1 MFQRVPRQRL
11 YHDVVNQLLA
21 HIHRGRFAAGADLPS
36 ERELA
41 ELLEVGRPAIREALH
56 SLQERVVVAIR
67 HGRRAQVLEPS
78 SALIAPRIADATTH
92 VLATFGNTRDDLLEA
107 RVLFETG
114 VVRLAATRGTP
125 AQREELAVLIAR
137 NRAAADDEL
146 EYLDS
151 DLALHRAFAAMS
163 GNALFIAISDGML
176 EWLRR
181 YHEDMVR
188 VPGASRISH
197 REHAKIVERI
207 LARDPEGAAKA
218 MEKHLR
224 RSSALYRKH
233 ESARTGKPS
242 RPALR
247 G

>member
-1 MFQRVPRQRL
+1 
-11 YHDVVNQLLA
+11 
-21 HIHRGRFAAGADLPS
+21 
-36 ERELA
+36 
-41 ELLEVGRPAIREALH
+41 
-56 SLQERVVVAIR
+56 
-67 HGRRAQVLEPS
+67 VLEPS
-78 SALIAPRIADATTH
+78 SAMVAPRIADAATH
-92 VLATFGNTRDDLLEA
+92 VLATFGNSRDDVLEA

-114 VVRLAATRGTP
+114 IARLAATRATP
-125 AQREELAVLIAR
+125 AQREELAALIAS
-137 NRAAADDEL
+137 NRAAVDDEYGYL
-146 EYLDS
+146 ES
-151 DLALHRAFAAMS
+151 DLALHRAFAAMT

-207 LARDPEGAAKA
+207 LARDGDGAAKA

-233 ESARTGKPS
+233 ESARAGKPS
-242 RPALR
+242 RPALH